1 MDRLEEL
8 HARMNE
14 LLRRLNAVRGEEAV
28 DAAVALLKE
37 LRDEREF
44 QAMIRVAEAVSR
56 IHSNPTA
63 RRGYGQ
69 ALIETGRVTA
79 AIDVLRTLLGTL
91 PDNHPEARE
100 AAGLL
105 GRAYKQI
112 FFESR
117 NRAFPAVRNAL
128 NQAIEAYRR
137 PYEADRTNTWH
148 GGNLL
153 ALLANAQRL
162 GIEVADRRDTKM
174 LANELLATLAG
185 LPEDEWRQATRA
197 EAHLALDDW
206 DAVERALHGYV
217 TSPRVRGFHVH
228 STLRQFTEIWD
239 LDGDERGR
247 QIVNILRAR
256 ALQLPG
262 GSMEVSRDE
271 LLSLTRQSA
280 PPEAQLEAI
289 LGSEGAKT
297 FSWWKRGLETAQSVA
312 VIRQRNGSR
321 LGTGF
326 AVRAGDVGLE
336 PAEELLVITNFHV
349 VNPNGA
355 SPGIAPEHAEIVFE
369 GSDRE
374 RVFQV
379 DKLLWMS
386 PPEQCDAA
394 ILRPGTPL
402 TNVAPL
408 PIAKR
413 LPTLQPQARVYIIGH
428 PGGRELA
435 FSLQDNE
442 LLDHEGPPEG
452 KPGIPGVCRIHY
464 RAPTEGGSSGSPVF
478 DASSWE
484 VIALHHK
491 GGKFGMPRLN
501 GTTGTYAA
509 NEGIWI
515 HSIVAAILSSG
526 VPAHATQPR

>member
-1 MDRLEEL
+1 MDPLEVL
-8 HARMNE
+8 HGRTKE

-28 DAAVALLKE
+28 GAAVELLE
-37 LRDEREF
+37 DLRDERQF
-44 QAMIRVAEAVSR
+44 VAMARVAEAISR
-56 IHSNPTA
+56 IDANPTA
-63 RRGYGQ
+63 RRLYGQ
-69 ALIETGRVTA
+69 ALIETGRITV
-79 AIDVLRTLLGTL
+79 AIDLLRALLNAL
-91 PDNHPEARE
+91 PDDHPEAVE
-100 AAGLL
+100 TAGLL

-112 FFESR
+112 FFDSR
-117 NRAFPAVRNAL
+117 NRAAPAVRNAL
-128 NQAIEAYRR
+128 SLAIEAYRR
-137 PYEADRTNTWH
+137 PYDRDSRNTWH

-162 GIEVADRRDTKM
+162 GITVGDQRDTNE
-174 LANELLATLAG
+174 LANRLLATLAG
-185 LPEDEWRQATRA
+185 LEDCQWLQATRA
-197 EAHLALDDW
+197 EAYLALNNFDE
-206 DAVERALHGYV
+206 VERALHGYV
-217 TSPRVRGFHVH
+217 SSPRIRGFHVH

-239 LDGDERGR
+239 LDNDERGR

-271 LLSLTRQSA
+271 LLSLARQSA

-289 LGSEGAKT
+289 LGSDGAKT
-297 FSWWKRGLETAQSVA
+297 FSWWKRGLESAQSVA
-312 VIRQRNGSR
+312 VIRQKNGSR
-321 LGTGF
+321 IGTGF
-326 AVRAGDVGLE
+326 AIRAADVGLM
-336 PAEELLVITNFHV
+336 PAEEVLVITNFHV

-355 SPGIAPEHAEIVFE
+355 SPGTAPEHAEIVFE
-369 GSDRE
+369 GVDRD

-386 PPEQCDAA
+386 PPERCDAA
-394 ILRPGTPL
+394 ILRLNMPL
-402 TNVAPL
+402 TNVTPL
-408 PIAKR
+408 PIATR
-413 LPTLQPQARVYIIGH
+413 LPTLQPAARVYIIGH

-442 LLDHEGPPEG
+442 LLDHEGPPAG
-452 KPGIPGVCRIHY
+452 KPGIPGVCRVHY

-478 DASSWE
+478 DATSWE

-509 NEGIWI
+509 NEGVWIQSIIEAI
-515 HSIVAAILSSG
+515 HSSA
-526 VPAHATQPR
+526 R